1 MLKFS
6 VRTVSPCPL
15 SDNAVSGLTIATPS
29 PCCTSAHTDTA
40 LGDSTRKWR

>member
-6 VRTVSPCPL
+6 VHREPL
-15 SDNAVSGLTIATPS
+15 PTQRQRGERLTIATPS